1 MNYVFDIESDGLL
14 KDVTRMWIMVVK
26 DLKTGKRTRFLEG
39 DLGWQELFNNA
50 NQVVGHNI
58 INYDLPVLEKLFGY
72 KLPTY
77 VKAVDTL
84 ILSQIL
90 DYKRF
95 GDKGH
100 SLKVWGEYL
109 NAPKQEFE
117 DWSKYSETMALY
129 CENDVEVN
137 TKILM
142 ALKDELDR
150 GIDRFPEKFK
160 LTREYIKVEHAV
172 AKWCAD
178 ASLHG
183 WPFDVDKAY
192 ELYDE
197 LETKMNITYG
207 ILNKKLGVKTVACD
221 KKASDPVDFGRKP
234 KFLKDGRYDIHL
246 ARWFNIDQWSGV
258 DPDDRL
264 VVGEYCKFEIVPL
277 SLNSVADVKIF
288 LYRNGWKPTDW
299 NYKLNADLKR
309 EKTTPKITEDS
320 LEFLGGDGKL
330 YSNYLTEKAR
340 HSIVKTWL
348 ENVDDNNRLHGDCM
362 VIGTPSMRSRHSIIV
377 NIPSPDA
384 PYGKQMRSLFKC
396 IPGWKIVGC
405 DSAGNQA
412 RGLAHFLKD
421 DKFTDI
427 LLNGDVHTFNADTLN
442 RILRTRLYI
451 DWNEYWIGQGVKADE
466 KHTLEENLAIRRR
479 NCAKRVLYAFLF
491 GASGGKLWSYMFN
504 GEMNDT
510 KGNKVK
516 KDFIAA
522 VPGFKELLTELETTY
537 GSTKKTGHG
546 YIGSLANTRLY
557 VDSFHKLL
565 VYKLQ
570 ATEKITC
577 GAACMLVQQY
587 LQEEEIPYQPLIM
600 YHDEF
605 QFMVPEEHAE
615 RAVELGI
622 KAFQEGPKLF
632 GVTIMDGSGSFGNT
646 WLETH

>member
-1 MNYVFDIESDGLL
+1 
-14 KDVTRMWIMVVK
+14 
-26 DLKTGKRTRFLEG
+26 
-39 DLGWQELFNNA
+39 
-50 NQVVGHNI
+50 
-58 INYDLPVLEKLFGY
+58 
-72 KLPTY
+72 
-77 VKAVDTL
+77 
-84 ILSQIL
+84 
-90 DYKRF
+90 
-95 GDKGH
+95 
-100 SLKVWGEYL
+100 
-109 NAPKQEFE
+109 
-117 DWSKYSETMALY
+117 
-129 CENDVEVN
+129 
-137 TKILM
+137 
-142 ALKDELDR
+142 
-150 GIDRFPEKFK
+150 
-160 LTREYIKVEHAV
+160 
-172 AKWCAD
+172 
-178 ASLHG
+178 
-183 WPFDVDKAY
+183 
-192 ELYDE
+192 
-197 LETKMNITYG
+197 
-207 ILNKKLGVKTVACD
+207 
-221 KKASDPVDFGRKP
+221 
-234 KFLKDGRYDIHL
+234 
-246 ARWFNIDQWSGV
+246 
-258 DPDDRL
+258 
-264 VVGEYCKFEIVPL
+264 
-277 SLNSVADVKIF
+277 VADVKIF
-288 LYRNGWKPTDW
+288 LYRTGWKPTDW

>member
-1 MNYVFDIESDGLL
+1 
-14 KDVTRMWIMVVK
+14 
-26 DLKTGKRTRFLEG
+26 
-39 DLGWQELFNNA
+39 
-50 NQVVGHNI
+50 
-58 INYDLPVLEKLFGY
+58 
-72 KLPTY
+72 
-77 VKAVDTL
+77 
-84 ILSQIL
+84 
-90 DYKRF
+90 
-95 GDKGH
+95 
-100 SLKVWGEYL
+100 
-109 NAPKQEFE
+109 
-117 DWSKYSETMALY
+117 
-129 CENDVEVN
+129 
-137 TKILM
+137 
-142 ALKDELDR
+142 
-150 GIDRFPEKFK
+150 
-160 LTREYIKVEHAV
+160 
-172 AKWCAD
+172 
-178 ASLHG
+178 
-183 WPFDVDKAY
+183 
-192 ELYDE
+192 
-197 LETKMNITYG
+197 
-207 ILNKKLGVKTVACD
+207 
-221 KKASDPVDFGRKP
+221 
-234 KFLKDGRYDIHL
+234 
-246 ARWFNIDQWSGV
+246 
-258 DPDDRL
+258 
-264 VVGEYCKFEIVPL
+264 
-277 SLNSVADVKIF
+277 
-288 LYRNGWKPTDW
+288 
-299 NYKLNADLKR
+299 
-309 EKTTPKITEDS
+309 
-320 LEFLGGDGKL
+320 
-330 YSNYLTEKAR
+330 
-340 HSIVKTWL
+340 
-348 ENVDDNNRLHGDCM
+348 
-362 VIGTPSMRSRHSIIV
+362 
-377 NIPSPDA
+377 
-384 PYGKQMRSLFKC
+384 LFKC
-396 IPGWKIVGC
+396 SPGWKIVGC